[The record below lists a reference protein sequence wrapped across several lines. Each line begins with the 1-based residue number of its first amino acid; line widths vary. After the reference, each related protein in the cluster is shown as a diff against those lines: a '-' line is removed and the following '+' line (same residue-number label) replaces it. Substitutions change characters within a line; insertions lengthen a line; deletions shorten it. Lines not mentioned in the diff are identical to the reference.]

1 MSATRTSELVV
12 DREGLTEQFPLP
24 PELERVYSLA
34 GRQAFLD
41 AFLPVRDRIERDYY
55 AEADRHT
62 TPAARTQQFL
72 GSMMN
77 PILGKPMRDAEH
89 FYQTFGRLMR
99 TAWLS
104 LSVGLYDDEIQ
115 AVSDVDRRLLLAQV
129 NNVDTN
135 WRPAI
140 SKIAANGGVGTIVEI
155 GTGRGNSV
163 VRLAM
168 LLPNTRIVSIT
179 ISPEQYTIV
188 SQIVEEMRLDNVE
201 VRLGNVLDPE
211 ATADLVGQAD
221 AVGAIEVVLHFQDA
235 MKLEGMRRMTDT
247 LKPGGVLC
255 IIDSAIASPMSAFAR
270 QYYANQ
276 SIYFG
281 MREDYF
287 ALFDQANLMPAAYVD
302 YSPDMVQAFRE
313 TSVVLRKRRETLRQ
327 EFGGLM
333 SWLWPEVP
341 GRLYLQTLKNVRYVQ
356 AVGVKV

>member
-1 MSATRTSELVV
+1 MSAIRDSELVD
-12 DREGLTEQFPLP
+12 DREGLAEQFPLP
-24 PELERVYSLA
+24 PEIEAAYTLA
-34 GRQAFLD
+34 GRQAYLD
-41 AFLPVRDRIERDYY
+41 SFIPARDRVENAYY

-62 TPAARTQQFL
+62 TPAARTRMFL

-99 TAWLS
+99 PAWLS
-104 LSVGLYDDEIQ
+104 LSVGLYDKAIQ
-115 AVSDVDRRLLLAQV
+115 DVTDVERRLLLAQV

-140 SKIAANGGVGTIVEI
+140 SRITANGGVGTIVEI

-163 VRLAM
+163 TRLAT
-168 LLPNTRIVSIT
+168 LLPNARIISIT
-179 ISPEQYTIV
+179 ISPEQHAIV
-188 SQIVEEMRLDNVE
+188 SRIVEDMGLNNVE
-201 VRLGNVLDPE
+201 VRLGNVFDPD
-211 ATADLVGQAD
+211 ATADLIGQAD

-247 LKPGGVLC
+247 LKPGGVVC
-255 IIDSAIASPMSAFAR
+255 IIDSAIANPLSAFSR

-287 ALFDQANLMPAAYVD
+287 ALFEQANLMPAAYID
-302 YSPDMVQAFRE
+302 YTPDMVQAFRE
-313 TSVVLRKRRETLRQ
+313 TSVVLRKKRSMLRQ
-327 EFGGLM
+327 EFGRLM

-341 GRLYLQTLKNVRYVQ
+341 GTLYIQTLKNVRYVH
-356 AVGVKV
+356 AVGMKA